1 LGYPVDVILYS
12 LLSQDSMLISI
23 IDRLTSKLFLNLRSA
38 AYKGPGSVQDH
49 LTAAFPPGNRQD
61 KPQELFQ
68 NTGRRN
74 TKLDT
79 ILSATPPGVER
90 PGVERPGVER
100 PGVERSTY
108 TEFEQMFSRYAPETQ
123 LIHDHRGVDMEL
135 QTRYK

>member
-1 LGYPVDVILYS
+1 MGYPVDVILYS

-90 PGVERPGVER
+90 PGVER
-100 PGVERSTY
+100 STY